1 MVWEPIRSTPNPQ
14 KHRLQEQEEQ
24 AQMQWAQEFNAV
36 LTTRGEDLCAIGY
49 EGFLRSGSKGAVA
62 VRFN

>member
-1 MVWEPIRSTPNPQ
+1 
-14 KHRLQEQEEQ
+14 
-24 AQMQWAQEFNAV
+24 MQWANEFNAV

-62 VRFN
+62 VRFWFFADVSVCICAVNAIRSTVKKLT

>member
-1 MVWEPIRSTPNPQ
+1 
-14 KHRLQEQEEQ
+14 
-24 AQMQWAQEFNAV
+24 MQWANEFNAV

-62 VRFN
+62 VRFLADVLFVSVPSVKKLT